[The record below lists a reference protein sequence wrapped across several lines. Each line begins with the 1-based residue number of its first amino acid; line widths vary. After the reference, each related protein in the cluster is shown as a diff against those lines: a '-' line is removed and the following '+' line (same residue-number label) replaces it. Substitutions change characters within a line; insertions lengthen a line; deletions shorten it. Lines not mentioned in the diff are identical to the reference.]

1 MGQDRPLN
9 VEEIERAL
17 QTIQKYS
24 DCWSQ
29 LEKRNLKSDIL
40 RREVMQKNDKDL
52 IDPEDAAV
60 NRFEEEENQYI
71 NDFFAEQDPENPMD
85 EETK

>member
-1 MGQDRPLN
+1 VRKYVVCIDTMGQDRPLN

-40 RREVMQKNDKDL
+40 RREVM
-52 IDPEDAAV
+52 
-60 NRFEEEENQYI
+60 
-71 NDFFAEQDPENPMD
+71 
-85 EETK
+85 